1 MCGCC
6 KWCLL
11 LLAGWCEGFYGVQV
25 SEAISAY
32 VVMLFSCLFC
42 LLSRGSVYVVP
53 NFDEMHIAFVWLYGV
68 SWFHSQGYGLAVP
81 SARLPRA
88 TLLAL
93 LADLVWLIRICWVS
107 FTAWL
112 LSRNGYDCIWLTIF
126 LSLLS
131 FRLEVWSQ
139 VGITYLCLL

>member
-1 MCGCC
+1 M
-6 KWCLL
+6 K
-11 LLAGWCEGFYGVQV
+11 GFVV
-25 SEAISAY
+25 SEQ
-32 VVMLFSCLFC
+32 VRHQQLMLFSCLFC

-93 LADLVWLIRICWVS
+93 LADLV
-107 FTAWL
+107 
-112 LSRNGYDCIWLTIF
+112 
-126 LSLLS
+126 
-131 FRLEVWSQ
+131 
-139 VGITYLCLL
+139 